1 MIYVGINVA
10 KEIHYAAVSDASD
23 KVLAKPFEFKDDAAG
38 FGLLLSKLSKFDK
51 NEILVGL
58 ESTGIYSE
66 NLICFLYE
74 AGYKLAV
81 INPIQTA
88 TLRKTSIRKTKTDK
102 INTLLIINRL
112 WSIPIVFTRGAML
125 NLFPMRL

>member
-10 KEIHYAAVSDASD
+10 KDIQYATVSDASD
-23 KVLAKPFEFKDDAAG
+23 KVLVRPFALKNNAAG

-51 NEILVGL
+51 DEIPLGL

-74 AGYKLAV
+74 SGYKLAV

-88 TLRKTSIRKTKTDK
+88 TLRKVSIRKTKADVSEK
-102 INTLLIINRL
+102 IPPKR
-112 WSIPIVFTRGAML
+112 
-125 NLFPMRL
+125 